1 MDLNIVKNNINQI
14 EDEKKRKFFSE
25 FITKFENDKNNIIDL
40 VSFGNKLF
48 NLAKL
53 LPYEQIDYI
62 SQTSCFNQCHFIQ
75 SLFAL
80 IPDD

>member
-1 MDLNIVKNNINQI
+1 MDLTVIKNKINQI
-14 EDEKKRKFFSE
+14 EDEKKRKFLSE
-25 FITKFENDKNNIIDL
+25 FITKFENEKNNIIDL
-40 VSFGNKLF
+40 VSFSNKLF

-53 LPYEQIDYI
+53 LQYEQIDFF
-62 SQTSCFNQCHFIQ
+62 SNECLLTQCHLIQ